1 MCIIT
6 LKWKNYGLWVSVAS
20 VMYMIL
26 KDLGLQIDLT
36 QWETY
41 VTSILGILVTL
52 GIISNPENG
61 KGYFNQRTR
70 SQKNNSSNTTNQ
82 TNQSASDVNNSPS
95 EKNNNNQINQTQ
107 SNSVQEKPFN
117 EQRMPDRKYAPYE
130 K

>member
-1 MCIIT
+1 M
-6 LKWKNYGLWVSVAS
+6 KWKNYGLWVSIAS

-52 GIISNPENG
+52 GIISNPESG
-61 KGYFNQRTR
+61 KGFFNAKTK
-70 SQKNNSSNTTNQ
+70 STENDSSTNSTNKVK
-82 TNQSASDVNNSPS
+82 QSANVIGNSGS
-95 EKNNNNQINQTQ
+95 VVENKNIQTHQ
-107 SNSVQEKPFN
+107 TEVTDTQEIPLD
-117 EQRMPDRKYAPYE
+117 EELMPDRKYAPYE

>member
-1 MCIIT
+1 M
-6 LKWKNYGLWVSVAS
+6 KWKNYGLWVSIAS

-52 GIISNPENG
+52 GIISNPESG
-61 KGYFNQRTR
+61 KGFFDAKTKSTENVSLT
-70 SQKNNSSNTTNQ
+70 NSTNKV
-82 TNQSASDVNNSPS
+82 NQSANVIENSGS
-95 EKNNNNQINQTQ
+95 VVENNNNQMHQ
-107 SNSVQEKPFN
+107 SESTDSQEIPFD
-117 EQRMPDRKYAPYE
+117 EELMPDRKYAPYE